1 MSRRAVIVST
11 ARTGL
16 AKSFRGGF
24 NNTHG
29 ASLGGHAIK
38 SAIAKAG
45 IDAGEIEDVFLGCG
59 MPEGETGMNIAR
71 NAALAGGCPVTTSGT
86 TINRFC
92 SSGLQ
97 AVAMAAQTIIVDGMP
112 AAIGGG
118 IDSISLVQ
126 PKMVKGVVVDKPLM
140 KAFPA
145 LWMPMIDTADI
156 VASRYGVKRETLDEY
171 ALRSQQRTAAA
182 QAAGKFDDE
191 IVPMETTMLVKNKE
205 TGEVSKVKTVVEND
219 QCNRA
224 DTTLESLAK
233 LAPVMIDKD
242 PTATVTAGNASQLS
256 DGASAC
262 VLMEESEASRRGL
275 TPLGAF
281 KGFAV
286 GGCSPEEM
294 GIGPTVAVPRLL
306 ARHGLTVADIDLWE
320 LNEAFAVVP
329 LRCAEVLGID
339 HEKMNV
345 NGGAISIGHPFGM
358 TGSRQVGH
366 ILLEGKRRGAKSAV
380 VTMCVGGGMGA
391 AGLFEI
397 F

>member
-262 VLMEESEASRRGL
+262 VLMEESEASCRGL